1 MKTSWIVRGGLVGLS
16 GLILYLIARA
26 DKKAAEK
33 QEAYWKKQ
41 DEEIKQME
49 EQFKEDMKTM
59 RYYQKPVMEIIILQ
73 PSSMLAASVTG
84 ADLII
89 ETFDNSSMVI
99 LGREADITFDDS
111 TSDFLD
117 GDFDDSFDID

>member
-26 DKKAAEK
+26 DKKAVEK

-41 DEEIKQME
+41 EEEMKQIE

-59 RYYQKPVMEIIILQ
+59 NKIHELINKQLNSTPGDAVDTSIELAREVGVPENDILKT
-73 PSSMLAASVTG
+73 L
-84 ADLII
+84 
-89 ETFDNSSMVI
+89 
-99 LGREADITFDDS
+99 DDV
-111 TSDFLD
+111 DKFFLE
-117 GDFDDSFDID
+117 

>member
-59 RYYQKPVMEIIILQ
+59 SKIHELIDIRLNST
-73 PSSMLAASVTG
+73 PS
-84 ADLII
+84 
-89 ETFDNSSMVI
+89 
-99 LGREADITFDDS
+99 
-111 TSDFLD
+111 
-117 GDFDDSFDID
+117 DSFDASIELAREVGVPENDILKTLDDVDKFFLE